1 MSQTGTNECSTN
13 NKCSHFCFGLPNQ
26 KFSCQCPDN
35 MSKSDDI
42 CLCPGLKE
50 PYANGTCPS
59 GIKLFY
65 NFLAINI
72 PLQFKY
78 IYFISLYNF

>member
-1 MSQTGTNECSTN
+1 MSQTDTNACAS

-50 PYANGTCPS
+50 PFVNGTCPS
-59 GIKLFY
+59 GNTICLRLLNFFY
-65 NFLAINI
+65 SHL
-72 PLQFKY
+72 
-78 IYFISLYNF
+78 IYVILC

>member
-1 MSQTGTNECSTN
+1 
-13 NKCSHFCFGLPNQ
+13 
-26 KFSCQCPDN
+26 